1 MRRLI
6 ASTLWVAYWASGQQL
21 LTPGRPDTIKIE
33 EAFNQALKDDAAGPL
48 ACNIVKFEPR
58 LSFGFRYW
66 TGYDLFIPVKQFTGT
81 DKPQGLITVLR
92 VTPQGGAA
100 SYFFRQA
107 QLPALPQDKPI
118 AKNVEFSSGGGFS
131 LGEGRY
137 DLLLQ
142 VLDQTGRTC
151 RHRWSIEAKKV
162 SVPLR
167 IEPGKVADNG
177 LERWSGIPAK
187 PGSLDKVTVFLHA
200 APVIPRRAT
209 VRLSAFDITVL
220 LMSLTSLLDTSHFAE
235 ARVVAY
241 SLDNRQVLFEEEH
254 FDGRALRRLLR
265 VLSDLNLGTISY
277 RTLNGAGPA
286 EVLEDL
292 TRRESAR
299 PEPSQALVFLGP
311 TSRYDARV
319 SPKLKELRMSLP
331 KSYSLSFPSR
341 FFPDDIVKRFVT
353 AGPGKALTLYQPGD
367 LAKAIREIDGK

>member
-1 MRRLI
+1 MHR
-6 ASTLWVAYWASGQQL
+6 WAAIVCCFSFAAKGQQL
-21 LTPGRPDTIKIE
+21 LTPGRAETVKIE
-33 EAFNQALKDDAAGPL
+33 QAFNQALNDNTGGVL
-48 ACNIVKFEPR
+48 ACNILKFEPR
-58 LSFGFRYW
+58 LSFGFRFW
-66 TGYDLFIPVKQFTGT
+66 TGYDLFMPVRQFANT
-81 DKPQGLITVLR
+81 DKPQGLISVLR
-92 VTPQGGAA
+92 VTPQGGQA

-107 QLPALPQDKPI
+107 TLPALPQDKPLP
-118 AKNVEFSSGGGFS
+118 KNMEFTAGGGFS

-142 VLDQTGRTC
+142 VLDQSGRTC
-151 RHRWSIEAKKV
+151 RQRWSIEAKKAG
-162 SVPLR
+162 VPLR

-187 PGSLDKVTVFLHA
+187 AGSLDKVTVFLHA

-241 SLDNRQVLFEEEH
+241 SLDNRQVLFEEEN

-319 SPKLKELRMSLP
+319 SPKLKELRMTLP

-341 FFPDDIVKRFVT
+341 YFPDDIVKRFVT
-353 AGPGKALTLYQPGD
+353 AGPGKALTLYGPGD